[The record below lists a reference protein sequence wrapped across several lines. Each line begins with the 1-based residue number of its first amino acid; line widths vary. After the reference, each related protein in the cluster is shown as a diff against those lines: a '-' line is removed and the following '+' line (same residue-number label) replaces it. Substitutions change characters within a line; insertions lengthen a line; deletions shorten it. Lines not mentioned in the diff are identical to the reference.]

1 MEGGSGGG
9 GGERNSKNKLNNRA
23 NNIPIYAS
31 QGNPNHKKKQIGI
44 GKRQTNKKSDH
55 KASVHM
61 IDHYNYVYSC
71 MYVCV
76 CIGVW
81 GYETEDKNNG

>member
-9 GGERNSKNKLNNRA
+9 GGERNSKNKMNNRA
-23 NNIPIYAS
+23 NIFPYMRPRVTQTTKKNKLEQGRDKPI
-31 QGNPNHKKKQIGI
+31 
-44 GKRQTNKKSDH
+44 KKSDH